1 MWLFCK
7 ARTHGILMCMEAQHT
22 KHVTYK
28 LASHFVWCPKY
39 RNRILSGKIAT
50 FQVWG
55 AVFWSRSS

>member
-1 MWLFCK
+1 
-7 ARTHGILMCMEAQHT
+7 MEAQHT